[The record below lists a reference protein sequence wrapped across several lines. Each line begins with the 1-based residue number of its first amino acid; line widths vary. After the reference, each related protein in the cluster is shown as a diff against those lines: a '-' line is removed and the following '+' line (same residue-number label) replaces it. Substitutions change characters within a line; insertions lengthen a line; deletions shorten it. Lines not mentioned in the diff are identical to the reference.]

1 MTQVSTIL
9 QYQAHEPH
17 PIEINIVKASVLLL
31 LELSRRVSMQ
41 RELEGGSWS
50 ADLISTTGY
59 LVRNEVH
66 PRLSSI
72 ALPAKLLQNSI
83 TRTGE

>member
-1 MTQVSTIL
+1 MRALL
-9 QYQAHEPH
+9 QLHGREPSRL
-17 PIEINIVKASVLLL
+17 EINVVRDSVLLL
-31 LELSRRVSMQ
+31 LELGRGVNMQ

-66 PRLSSI
+66 PRLEPV
-72 ALPAKLLQNSI
+72 AMPAKLLQNALLRP
-83 TRTGE
+83 T